1 MGIGKSRNKETRNE
15 TKRHFKVERS
25 RRSCACA
32 PSLMVLPDRKG
43 SEYPLSLIG
52 CRLMLQGRGG
62 GGGGGGL
69 VQEAGFHLHTARF
82 KQ

>member
-1 MGIGKSRNKETRNE
+1 
-15 TKRHFKVERS
+15 
-25 RRSCACA
+25 
-32 PSLMVLPDRKG
+32 MVLPDRKG
-43 SEYPLSLIG
+43 SEYPLFLIG
-52 CRLMLQGRGG
+52 CRLMLQGKGGGG